1 MSQLGGPRGLSRAQI
16 ARRVARDLQD
26 GAVVNLGIGM
36 PELVANFVPKDR
48 EIRYHSENGVLGFG
62 AIAAKGEEDPE
73 LINAGKKPITLLPGA
88 AFFHQAD
95 SFAMIRGGHIDVCIL
110 GAMQV
115 AENGDIANWSTGA
128 ADAIPAVGGA
138 MDLVAGAREI
148 WVMTDHT
155 TRDGAPKLVTRCSYP
170 LTGKAVVR
178 RIYSNL
184 AVIEVGDPGFIVK
197 ELAAGVS
204 LERLQE
210 LTDAPLHVH
219 VSEPPREILL

>member
-1 MSQLGGPRGLSRAQI
+1 MSQTQTHAGLARLQI
-16 ARRVARDLQD
+16 AQRVAQDLQD

-62 AIAAKGEEDPE
+62 PAPDQGQEDPE
-73 LINAGKKPITLLPGA
+73 LINAGKKPVTLLPGA
-88 AFFHQAD
+88 AFFHHAD

-115 AENGDIANWSTGA
+115 AQNGDIANWSTGA
-128 ADAIPAVGGA
+128 ADAVPAVGGA

-148 WVMTDHT
+148 WVMTEHT
-155 TRDGAPKLVTRCSYP
+155 TRSGEPKLVERCSYP
-170 LTGKAVVR
+170 LTGQGVVR

-184 AVIEVGDPGFIVK
+184 AVIEVGEPGFILK
-197 ELAAGVS
+197 EIAPGIS
-204 LERLQE
+204 LKQLQS
-210 LTDAPLHVH
+210 LTGAPLHTP
-219 VSEPPREILL
+219 EPPKEIVL